1 MLLDWIKSDET
12 SSTEIGLSISLGMGV
27 SNNRMARIAAWHVI
41 DVVMESADAPDIHR
55 QQCLNQASSVT
66 GASSDKIFLENLGM
80 FDSSKI

>member
-1 MLLDWIKSDET
+1 MDRIKFDET

-41 DVVMESADAPDIHR
+41 DVVKESADAPDIHR

-66 GASSDKIFLENLGM
+66 GASSDRIFVENLGAY
-80 FDSSKI
+80 DSSKV

>member
-1 MLLDWIKSDET
+1 MPLDRIKSNET

-66 GASSDKIFLENLGM
+66 GASSDRIFVENLGV
-80 FDSSKI
+80 FDSSKV

>member
-1 MLLDWIKSDET
+1 MLLDRIKSDEI

-55 QQCLNQASSVT
+55 
-66 GASSDKIFLENLGM
+66 
-80 FDSSKI
+80 